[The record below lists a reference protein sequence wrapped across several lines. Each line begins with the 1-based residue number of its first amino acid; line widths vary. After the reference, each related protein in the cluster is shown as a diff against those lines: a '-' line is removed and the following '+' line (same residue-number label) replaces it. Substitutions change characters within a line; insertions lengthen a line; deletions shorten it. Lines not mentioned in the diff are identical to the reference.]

1 MSTPMSE
8 TAFKRM
14 LAPFV
19 KQGIPFL
26 AYWHPAGMGL
36 IRLDEVLVPSTPKGK
51 VNDGY
56 YPKHPHRVGKRGRQT
71 WEKNLARLKKQT
83 WGRVVTVAFDGK
95 EITTEGGF
103 DDELFIDR

>member
-19 KQGIPFL
+19 RQGIPFL

-36 IRLDEVLVPSTPKGK
+36 IRLDEVLVPATKNGTATVRRK
-51 VNDGY
+51 Q
-56 YPKHPHRVGKRGRQT
+56 VGPRGLRT

-95 EITTEGGF
+95 EINTEGGF